1 MESKKKT
8 VYYVCFYAEPDFADN
23 ITSYPSVW
31 SKIDYVSDT
40 LKRNGYNVCY
50 VCPVIPNK
58 GNFRRKTVQKD
69 DHEKHVYFSA
79 FSNKKSNL
87 LGKLNNFWQ
96 MLQLLMYLLINKK
109 SNDRILIYH
118 SMYHIFW
125 ATALKKI
132 FRKKYFLEIEDVYLA
147 LSPDGNAYE
156 KKEWDFFETADGY
169 LCVNTLIRDKIHNPA
184 PKIISHGRYAVSDLI
199 ENRITSKCRLVYAGV
214 IEQERKGAFLAVET
228 MKYLPENYELVILG
242 FGNEKNICALK
253 EMIKNIN
260 AQKGWCCIKYLGYMA
275 GEEYLRE
282 LQKCSIALSTHM
294 YDDTNMKSADY
305 TFPSKLLVY
314 MGNGLHIVAQDLKCL
329 RTSEISD
336 YITYYDRPV
345 PQLVAKAIMSV
356 DMKKEYNSRNR
367 ISELDKC
374 FTKDILK
381 LFNDYG
387 EK

>member
-1 MESKKKT
+1 
-8 VYYVCFYAEPDFADN
+8 
-23 ITSYPSVW
+23 
-31 SKIDYVSDT
+31 
-40 LKRNGYNVCY
+40 
-50 VCPVIPNK
+50 
-58 GNFRRKTVQKD
+58 
-69 DHEKHVYFSA
+69 
-79 FSNKKSNL
+79 
-87 LGKLNNFWQ
+87 
-96 MLQLLMYLLINKK
+96 
-109 SNDRILIYH
+109 
-118 SMYHIFW
+118 MYHIFW

-132 FRKKYFLEIEDVYLA
+132 FRKKYFLEIEDVYSA

-156 KKEWDFFETADGY
+156 KKEWDFFEATDGY
-169 LCVNTLIRDKIHNPA
+169 LCVNALIRDKIHNPA
-184 PKIISHGRYAVSDLI
+184 PKIISHGRYVVSNRV

-253 EMIKNIN
+253 EIIKNIN